1 MLELESLFCFF
12 IVQTLSNVKFWID
25 ESISIRIFFLLS
37 IFILRKKIYTLT
49 KLIIDIL
56 ALKMLILVIDTNL
69 IEILLRHQSYCSR
82 LRIEFDDS
90 YLFYSSQKSEIFCS
104 LVRGIPNTNQRQE
117 MTWYWLLN

>member
-69 IEILLRHQSYCSR
+69 IEILLRQQSYCSR

>member
-12 IVQTLSNVKFWID
+12 IVQTLSSVKFWID
-25 ESISIRIFFLLS
+25 EPTNIRIFFLLS

-56 ALKMLILVIDTNL
+56 PLKMLILVIDTNL

-90 YLFYSSQKSEIFCS
+90 YPFYSSFLS
-104 LVRGIPNTNQRQE
+104 LVARE
-117 MTWYWLLN
+117 

>member
-12 IVQTLSNVKFWID
+12 IVQTLSSVKFWID
-25 ESISIRIFFLLS
+25 EPTNIRIFFLLS

-56 ALKMLILVIDTNL
+56 PLKMLILVIDTNL

>member
-56 ALKMLILVIDTNL
+56 PLKMLILVIDTNL

>member
-12 IVQTLSNVKFWID
+12 IVQTLSSVKFWID
-25 ESISIRIFFLLS
+25 EPTNIRIFFLLS

-69 IEILLRHQSYCSR
+69 IEILLRQQSYCSR

>member
-12 IVQTLSNVKFWID
+12 IVQTLSSVKFWID
-25 ESISIRIFFLLS
+25 EPTNIRIFFLLS

-56 ALKMLILVIDTNL
+56 PLKMLILVIDTNL
-69 IEILLRHQSYCSR
+69 IEILLRQQSYCSR

>member
-12 IVQTLSNVKFWID
+12 IVQTLSSVKFWID
-25 ESISIRIFFLLS
+25 KPSNIRIFFLLS

-56 ALKMLILVIDTNL
+56 PLKMLILVIDTNL

>member
-12 IVQTLSNVKFWID
+12 IVQTLSSVKFWID

-69 IEILLRHQSYCSR
+69 IEILLRQQSYCSR